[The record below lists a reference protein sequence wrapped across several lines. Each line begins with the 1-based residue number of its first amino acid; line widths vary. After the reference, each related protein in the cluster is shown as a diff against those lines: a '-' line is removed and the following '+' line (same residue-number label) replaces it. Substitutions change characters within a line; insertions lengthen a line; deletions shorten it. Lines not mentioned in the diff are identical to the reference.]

1 MGDRDTIVALSS
13 GKGRSAL
20 AVIRLSGPAAFSI
33 VEACV
38 VPRLLFCKQ
47 APQTLHLFN
56 FVNPQTKKEIDQV
69 TAVKYVKPC
78 SYTGEDMVELF
89 CHGSEIVVEKILSVL
104 MDCGAEGAERGD
116 FTRRAFLNGKIDL
129 VKAEAINQLIESRSD
144 RALESSVEAYFGGH
158 RKSLL
163 KWKQSIKAVLAG
175 IEAKIEFPEDDDVL
189 EKKKDKDWKKID
201 EIIKEIKKDIIK
213 KEKSR
218 IIEKGINVPI
228 VGIPNAGKS
237 SLFNLLLECDRSIVH
252 WEEGTTRDSISE
264 EVLFGTEKVRLLD
277 TAGLRDTK
285 NKVEMIGIGKTEETI
300 RKSALV
306 VWVTPADRKMTRH
319 EETMVAG
326 GAKNRVICIIS
337 KADLGNAK
345 EKKAFLKKEHIPFI
359 SVCLLKTSQREILVS
374 FISDQILKKTGILE
388 MPNVIHN
395 KRQEKIAR
403 RLIQNL
409 EDAEKSLKNGEEI
422 CARYLQ
428 KALED
433 IGQYA
438 GETTSDEILNSI
450 FSEFCIGK

>member
-20 AVIRLSGPAAFSI
+20 AVVRLSGNAAFSI
-33 VEACV
+33 VEACL
-38 VPRLLFCKQ
+38 VPRRSFCGQPPQALRLF
-47 APQTLHLFN
+47 T

-78 SYTGEDMVELF
+78 SYSGEDMVELF

-104 MDCGAEGAERGD
+104 MDCGAIGAERGD

-129 VKAEAINQLIESRSD
+129 VKAEAVNQLIECESD
-144 RALESSVEAYFGGH
+144 RALESSVEAYFGGY

-163 KWKQSIKAVLAG
+163 KWKLAIKAVLAG
-175 IEAKIEFPEDDDVL
+175 IEAKIEFPEEDDVL
-189 EKKKDKDWKKID
+189 EKKKDKDWKKIE
-201 EIIKEIKKDIIK
+201 EITKEIKKDIIN
-213 KEKSR
+213 KEKSK
-218 IIEKGINVPI
+218 IIENGITIPI

-264 EVLFGTEKVRLLD
+264 EALFGTEKVRLLD

-285 NKVEMIGIGKTEETI
+285 NQVEMIGIGKTEETI
-300 RKSALV
+300 RNSTLV
-306 VWVTPADRKMTRH
+306 VWVTAADRKITRH
-319 EETMVAG
+319 EEAMVAG
-326 GAKNRVICIIS
+326 DANKNVICIIS
-337 KADLGNAK
+337 KEDLGNAK
-345 EKKAFLKKEHIPFI
+345 GKKAFLKKERIPFV
-359 SVCLLKTSQREILVS
+359 SACLLKKSQRNSLVS
-374 FISDQILKKTGILE
+374 FIGDQILKKTSSIE
-388 MPNVIHN
+388 MPSVIHN
-395 KRQEKIAR
+395 KRQETIIR
-403 RLIQNL
+403 HLLQNL
-409 EDAEKSLKNGEEI
+409 KDAEKGLKNGEEV